1 MNNSR
6 ANPAKY
12 KFKVAAFYAF
22 SDLEDTVLDTLISR
36 IYKNKKSLLG
46 TILLGSE
53 GLNGTVSGPESDV
66 DGIIQILSSVI
77 KTGRLELKI
86 SWVNKQAFR
95 KFKARR
101 KNEIVTMGVESIN
114 VKEDVGHYVEPIDW
128 NDYLNDQETL
138 IIDTR
143 NEYEVGI
150 GTFKNSVNPHTSNF
164 REFPSWVD
172 KKLPKIIKERKS
184 KRIAMFC
191 TGGIRC
197 EKATSYLCKKGFEDV
212 HHLHGGILSYL
223 EQVSEKESL
232 WEGECF
238 VFDQRVSLNHSLEPG
253 DHKLCFACG
262 MPLDSKERS
271 HRYYVKGVQCI
282 YCKDTFT
289 DDDRKRFA
297 ERQKHYDNLEKQLL
311 NNQIKDEL

>member
-223 EQVSEKESL
+223 EQVPEKESL

-262 MPLDSKERS
+262 MPLDSKERA
-271 HRYYVKGVQCI
+271 HRYYVKGVQCL

-289 DDDRKRFA
+289 DDDRKRFI
-297 ERQKHYDNLEKQLL
+297 ERQKHYDNLEKQLSK
-311 NNQIKDEL
+311 NQIKEEL